1 MTGDASRS
9 IEQRGR
15 DSAFPTTQATWI
27 GARLEEG
34 ALGRDALN
42 THVMSRYA
50 APLRAYVLGSSI
62 RRIDEA
68 DALVHGFFASRLSRE
83 GYLAAWRESGLPLRR
98 WLVNGLLL
106 HAREREREL
115 RRAARDAAGG
125 AVDASTGSA
134 CVGCACASSASCSG
148 AGEIGLEPAAFEA
161 FERAWSRA
169 LLADAC
175 TLAEQELIAESD
187 ADAWESFRRHHLDGL
202 EYAEIA
208 QQLRITPAEARTR
221 ARRAAY
227 RYERAL
233 VQLLRDE
240 GVGEDELD
248 AEIAWLLEVSTR

>member
-1 MTGDASRS
+1 MSDS
-9 IEQRGR
+9 GR
-15 DSAFPTTQATWI
+15 ESAFPTTHATWI
-27 GARLEEG
+27 AGQLEQGA
-34 ALGRDALN
+34 AGRDAVHAHL
-42 THVMSRYA
+42 MQRYA

-62 RRIDEA
+62 RRIDDA
-68 DALVHGFFASRLSRE
+68 DALVNGFFVSRLARE
-83 GYLAAWRESGLPLRR
+83 NYVSAWQASGLPLRR

-125 AVDASTGSA
+125 AVDASMASP
-134 CVGCACASSASCSG
+134 CVGCACASAAGCSG
-148 AGEIGLEPAAFEA
+148 AGEIGLEPAAFES

-175 TLAEQELIAESD
+175 TLAEQELAAENDS
-187 ADAWESFRRHHLDGL
+187 DAWEAFRRHHLDGL

-233 VQLLRDE
+233 VRILREE
-240 GVGEDELD
+240 GVSEDDLE
-248 AEIAWLLEVSTR
+248 AEIAWLLEVSAR

>member
-1 MTGDASRS
+1 MKTDSLGFL
-9 IEQRGR
+9 RG
-15 DSAFPTTQATWI
+15 
-27 GARLEEG
+27 G
-34 ALGRDALN
+34 ALLGALVLAACGDDGGGQSLQRRDAGP
-42 THVMSRYA
+42 TS
-50 APLRAYVLGSSI
+50 
-62 RRIDEA
+62 
-68 DALVHGFFASRLSRE
+68 
-83 GYLAAWRESGLPLRR
+83 
-98 WLVNGLLL
+98 
-106 HAREREREL
+106 
-115 RRAARDAAGG
+115 DAAGG